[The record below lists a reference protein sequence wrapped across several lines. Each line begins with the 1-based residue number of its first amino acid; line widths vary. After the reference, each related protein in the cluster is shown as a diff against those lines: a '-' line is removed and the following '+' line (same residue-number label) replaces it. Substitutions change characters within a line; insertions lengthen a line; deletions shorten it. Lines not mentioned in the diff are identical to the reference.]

1 VTFHDKMSR
10 KSRFLQSELDA
21 ESETTRNNLHNGEK
35 IMKIGQVSKKLW
47 AFEIDRDKKPIQRK
61 SHLKQLMEN
70 PVVLFGNSLARNIYN
85 ESKALK
91 FHPAVYNM

>member
-1 VTFHDKMSR
+1 
-10 KSRFLQSELDA
+10 
-21 ESETTRNNLHNGEK
+21 
-35 IMKIGQVSKKLW
+35 
-47 AFEIDRDKKPIQRK
+47 
-61 SHLKQLMEN
+61 MEN